1 VPAPP
6 QVVVAVPPERVPDTR
21 ATVAETEPRLM
32 LPSVARQFADV
43 ASPEVAAALAD
54 LELRLVLG
62 KLESALEELI
72 VLQRTYPNDPRIAG
86 RLARVLQQRGLM
98 RYGQGSVAGALTD
111 WQRALDLDPSLRST
125 RGLLDHA
132 ARELAAPAR

>member
-6 QVVVAVPPERVPDTR
+6 QVV
-21 ATVAETEPRLM
+21 VAETEPRLM